1 MKALRIISSLL
12 VIGFVVSPAWA
23 DDAPWNKDGANVPG
37 MNNSRGGLLAAEERI
52 AALEAA
58 LAAATAQINQLQ
70 SDLNAEV
77 AARQAGDSAVTAA
90 LMSADAALQAQI
102 DTLNAIDVGA
112 IDGRLSNVEETLTC
126 VTYDVVAKDLIF
138 VGCNVHVRDGSG
150 LTQGTSGLGNLVV
163 GYNLDTAGVLD
174 RFGSHNVIIGDGQA
188 YTTSGHLLTRSV
200 GSSQDMTV
208 TVGGNLSEIVSGNR
222 SGNVGSNSSI
232 SVGRDSSVNVG
243 SDSSVSVGSNSSVS
257 VAGDSSINVGSDS
270 SMTVGKN
277 LTTNVG
283 NDLTETV
290 AGNHSTQ
297 SGKTMT
303 LSGSDAIVLK
313 SGSAQQ
319 IMQKNGD
326 IDIQGKDVSIKASGT
341 ITLKG
346 AKIVQN

>member
-23 DDAPWNKDGANVPG
+23 DDAPSNKDGANVPG

-58 LAAATAQINQLQ
+58 LAAAIAQINQLQ

-77 AARQAGDSAVTAA
+77 AAREAGDSAITAA
-90 LMSADAALQAQI
+90 FMSADAALQAQI
-102 DTLNAIDVGA
+102 DILNTIDVGA

-163 GYNLDTAGVLD
+163 GYNLDTAGVLN

-222 SGNVGSNSSI
+222 SA
-232 SVGRDSSVNVG
+232 NVG

-303 LSGSDAIVLK
+303 LSGTDAIVLK

-326 IDIQGKDVSIKASGT
+326 IDIKGKDVSIKASGT